1 MHATIRLGRILG
13 IQIGLHYSWLIIALL
28 VAFSLAAQFRSANP
42 GWGERTIWATAI
54 LTAVFFFV
62 AIILHEL
69 SHAVVAKA
77 RGLPVRSITL
87 FALGGVA
94 EIEKDAG
101 DAKTEFFIGIV
112 GPCASTVIGVIC
124 LGLAWALGWD
134 MLDVAAPKS
143 PLVAML
149 MWLGVINIGL
159 AIFNLIPGFPLDG
172 GRVLRAIIWW
182 VTGDAERAT
191 RAASWV
197 GQLVAFGFIFIGIF
211 RFFGGAG
218 FGGLWLA
225 FIGWFL
231 LSAART
237 SYAQLAIAESLRG
250 LRALDVMTKDCPS
263 ISGRT
268 NLQTLV
274 EEHLMRTGNRCF
286 VVEEQGRI
294 TGLITPHEI
303 KAVPRNRWPF
313 TTVDDVM
320 RPLDQLQTVKP
331 EASVMTALEMMGRED
346 INQIPVVEDGQLQ
359 GIISRAHIL
368 ALLHTRAELR
378 A

>member
-1 MHATIRLGRILG
+1 MHATIRLGRIFG
-13 IQIGLHYSWLIIALL
+13 IQIGLHYSWLIIAML
-28 VAFSLAAQFRSANP
+28 VAFSLAAHFRSVNP

-54 LTAVFFFV
+54 LTAVLFFV

-69 SHAVVAKA
+69 SHSVVAKA

-94 EIEKDAG
+94 EIEDAA
-101 DAKTEFFIGIV
+101 DAKTEFLIAIV
-112 GPCASTVIGVIC
+112 GPFASAVIGVIC
-124 LGLAWALGWD
+124 LMLALALGWD
-134 MLDVAAPKS
+134 MPDVAAPKS
-143 PLVAML
+143 PVVAML

-172 GRVLRAIIWW
+172 GRVLRAVVWW
-182 VTGDAERAT
+182 VTGDAERST

-197 GQLVAFGFIFIGIF
+197 GQLVAFGFIVIGIF
-211 RFFGGAG
+211 RFFGGEG

-231 LSAART
+231 LGAART

-250 LRALDVMTKDCPS
+250 LRALDVMTKDCPVVG
-263 ISGRT
+263 GRT

-274 EEHLMRTGNRCF
+274 DEHLMRTGDRCF

-303 KAVPRNRWPF
+303 KKVPRNRWPF
-313 TTVDDVM
+313 TTVDEVM

-331 EASVMTALEMMGRED
+331 EATVMAALEIMGRED
-346 INQIPVVEDGQLQ
+346 INQIPVVADGQLQ

-368 ALLHTRAELR
+368 GLLQTRAELR
-378 A
+378 G

>member
-1 MHATIRLGRILG
+1 MHATIRLGRIFG
-13 IQIGLHYSWLIIALL
+13 IQIGLHYSWLIIAML
-28 VAFSLAAQFRSANP
+28 VAFSLAAHFRSVNP

-54 LTAVFFFV
+54 LTAVLFFV

-69 SHAVVAKA
+69 SHSVVAKA

-94 EIEKDAG
+94 EIEDAA
-101 DAKTEFFIGIV
+101 DAKTEFLIAIV
-112 GPCASTVIGVIC
+112 GPFASAVIGVIC
-124 LGLAWALGWD
+124 LMLALALGWD
-134 MLDVAAPKS
+134 MPDVAAPKS
-143 PLVAML
+143 PVVAML

-172 GRVLRAIIWW
+172 GRVLRAVVWW
-182 VTGDAERAT
+182 FTGDAERST

-197 GQLVAFGFIFIGIF
+197 GQLVAFGFIVIGIF
-211 RFFGGAG
+211 RFFGGEG

-231 LSAART
+231 LGAART

-250 LRALDVMTKDCPS
+250 LRALDVMTKDCPVVG
-263 ISGRT
+263 GRT

-274 EEHLMRTGNRCF
+274 DEHLMRTGDRCF

-303 KAVPRNRWPF
+303 KKVPRNRWPF
-313 TTVDDVM
+313 TTVDEVM

-331 EASVMTALEMMGRED
+331 EATVMAALEIMGRED
-346 INQIPVVEDGQLQ
+346 INQIPVVADGQLQ

-368 ALLHTRAELR
+368 GLLQTRAELR
-378 A
+378 G

>member
-1 MHATIRLGRILG
+1 MHATIRLGRIFG
-13 IQIGLHYSWLIIALL
+13 IQIGLHYSWLIIAML
-28 VAFSLAAQFRSANP
+28 VAFSLAAHFRSVNP

-54 LTAVFFFV
+54 LTAVLFFV

-69 SHAVVAKA
+69 SHSVVAKA

-94 EIEKDAG
+94 EIEDAA
-101 DAKTEFFIGIV
+101 DAKTEFLIAIV
-112 GPCASTVIGVIC
+112 GPFASAVIGVIC
-124 LGLAWALGWD
+124 LMLALALGWD
-134 MLDVAAPKS
+134 MPDVAAPKS
-143 PLVAML
+143 PVVAML

-172 GRVLRAIIWW
+172 GRVLRAVVWW
-182 VTGDAERAT
+182 FTGDAERST

-197 GQLVAFGFIFIGIF
+197 GQLVAFGFIVIGIF
-211 RFFGGAG
+211 RFFGGEG

-231 LSAART
+231 LGAART

-250 LRALDVMTKDCPS
+250 LRALDVMTKDCPVVG
-263 ISGRT
+263 GRT

-274 EEHLMRTGNRCF
+274 DEHLMRTGDRCF

-303 KAVPRNRWPF
+303 KKVSRNRWPF
-313 TTVDDVM
+313 TTVDEVM

-331 EASVMTALEMMGRED
+331 EATVMAALEIMGRED
-346 INQIPVVEDGQLQ
+346 INQIPVVADGQLQ

-368 ALLHTRAELR
+368 GLLQTRAELR
-378 A
+378 G

>member
-1 MHATIRLGRILG
+1 MHATIRLGRIFG
-13 IQIGLHYSWLIIALL
+13 IQIGLHYSWLIIAML
-28 VAFSLAAQFRSANP
+28 VAFSLAAHFRSVNP

-54 LTAVFFFV
+54 LTAVLFFV

-69 SHAVVAKA
+69 SHSVVAKA

-94 EIEKDAG
+94 EIEDAA
-101 DAKTEFFIGIV
+101 DAKTEFLIAIV
-112 GPCASTVIGVIC
+112 GPFASAVIGVIC
-124 LGLAWALGWD
+124 LMLALALGWD
-134 MLDVAAPKS
+134 MPDVAAPKS
-143 PLVAML
+143 PVVAML

-172 GRVLRAIIWW
+172 GRVLRAVVWW
-182 VTGDAERAT
+182 FTGDAERST

-197 GQLVAFGFIFIGIF
+197 GQLVAFGFIVIGIF
-211 RFFGGAG
+211 RFFGGEG

-231 LSAART
+231 LGAART

-250 LRALDVMTKDCPS
+250 LRALDVMTKDCPVVG
-263 ISGRT
+263 GRT

-274 EEHLMRTGNRCF
+274 DEHLMRTGNRCF

-303 KAVPRNRWPF
+303 KKVSRNRWPF
-313 TTVDDVM
+313 TTVDEVM

-331 EASVMTALEMMGRED
+331 EATVMAALEIMGRED
-346 INQIPVVEDGQLQ
+346 INQIPVVADGQLQ

-368 ALLHTRAELR
+368 GLLQTRAELR
-378 A
+378 G

>member
-13 IQIGLHYSWLIIALL
+13 IQIGLHYSWLIIAML
-28 VAFSLAAQFRSANP
+28 VAFSLAAQFRSTNP
-42 GWGERTIWATAI
+42 GWGDRTIWATAI
-54 LTAVFFFV
+54 LTATLFFV
-62 AIILHEL
+62 AIVLHEL

-101 DAKTEFFIGIV
+101 DAKTEFLIGIV
-112 GPCASTVIGVIC
+112 GPFASTVIGVIC
-124 LGLAWALGWD
+124 LLLAWALGWD
-134 MLDVAAPKS
+134 LLDVTAPKS

-172 GRVLRAIIWW
+172 GRVLRAIMWW
-182 VTGDAERAT
+182 VTGDAERST

-197 GQLVAFGFIFIGIF
+197 GQLVAFGFIVIGIF

-250 LRALDVMTKDCPS
+250 LRAVDVMTKDCPVV
-263 ISGRT
+263 SGRT

-274 EEHLMRTGNRCF
+274 EGHLMRTGNRCF

-294 TGLITPHEI
+294 TGLVTLHEI

-313 TTVDDVM
+313 TTVDEVM
-320 RPLDQLQTVKP
+320 RSLDQLQTVKP

-346 INQIPVVEDGQLQ
+346 INQIPVVDDGQLQ

-368 ALLHTRAELR
+368 RLLQTRAELR
-378 A
+378 V

>member
-1 MHATIRLGRILG
+1 MHATIRLGRIFG
-13 IQIGLHYSWLIIALL
+13 IQIGLHYSWLIIAML
-28 VAFSLAAQFRSANP
+28 VAFSLAAQFRSVNP

-54 LTAVFFFV
+54 LTAVLFFV

-69 SHAVVAKA
+69 SHSVVAKA

-94 EIEKDAG
+94 EIDKDAG
-101 DAKTEFFIGIV
+101 DAKTEFLIGIV
-112 GPCASTVIGVIC
+112 GPFASTVIGLIC
-124 LGLAWALGWD
+124 LVLALALGWE
-134 MLDVAAPKS
+134 MSDVAAPKS
-143 PLVAML
+143 PVVAML

-159 AIFNLIPGFPLDG
+159 AVFNLIPGFPLDG
-172 GRVLRAIIWW
+172 GRVLRAIVWW
-182 VTGDAERAT
+182 VTGDVERST

-197 GQLVAFGFIFIGIF
+197 GQLVAFGFIVIGIF

-218 FGGLWLA
+218 FGGLWLV

-231 LSAART
+231 LGAART

-250 LRALDVMTKDCPS
+250 LRALDVMTKDCPVV
-263 ISGRT
+263 SGRT
-268 NLQTLV
+268 NLKTLV

-313 TTVDDVM
+313 TTVDEVM

-331 EASVMTALEMMGRED
+331 EASIMAVLEMMGRED
-346 INQIPVVEDGQLQ
+346 INQIPVVADGQLQ

-368 ALLHTRAELR
+368 GLLQTRAELR
-378 A
+378 V

>member
-1 MHATIRLGRILG
+1 MHATIRLGRIFG
-13 IQIGLHYSWLIIALL
+13 IQIGLHYSWLIIAML
-28 VAFSLAAQFRSANP
+28 VAFSLAAHFRSVNP

-54 LTAVFFFV
+54 LTAVLFFV

-69 SHAVVAKA
+69 SHSVVAKA

-94 EIEKDAG
+94 EIEDAA
-101 DAKTEFFIGIV
+101 DAKTEFLIAIV
-112 GPCASTVIGVIC
+112 GPFASAVIGVIC
-124 LGLAWALGWD
+124 LMLALALGWD
-134 MLDVAAPKS
+134 MPDVAAPKS
-143 PLVAML
+143 PVVAML

-172 GRVLRAIIWW
+172 GRVLRAVVWW
-182 VTGDAERAT
+182 VTGDAERST

-197 GQLVAFGFIFIGIF
+197 GQLVAFGFIVIGIF
-211 RFFGGAG
+211 RFFGGEG

-231 LSAART
+231 LGAART

-250 LRALDVMTKDCPS
+250 LRALDVMTKDCPVVG
-263 ISGRT
+263 GRT

-274 EEHLMRTGNRCF
+274 DEHLMRTGNRCF

-303 KAVPRNRWPF
+303 KKVSRNRWPF
-313 TTVDDVM
+313 TTVDEVM

-331 EASVMTALEMMGRED
+331 EATVMAALEIMGRED
-346 INQIPVVEDGQLQ
+346 INQIPVVADGQLQ

-368 ALLHTRAELR
+368 GLLQTRAELR
-378 A
+378 G

>member
-1 MHATIRLGRILG
+1 MHATIRLGRIFG
-13 IQIGLHYSWLIIALL
+13 IQIGLHYSWLIIAML
-28 VAFSLAAQFRSANP
+28 VAFSLAAHFRSVNP

-54 LTAVFFFV
+54 LTAVLFFV

-69 SHAVVAKA
+69 SHSVVAKA

-94 EIEKDAG
+94 EIEDAA
-101 DAKTEFFIGIV
+101 DAKTEFLIAIV
-112 GPCASTVIGVIC
+112 GPFASAVIGVIC
-124 LGLAWALGWD
+124 LMLALALGWD
-134 MLDVAAPKS
+134 MPDVAAPKS
-143 PLVAML
+143 PVVAML

-172 GRVLRAIIWW
+172 GRVLRAVVWW
-182 VTGDAERAT
+182 FTGDAERST

-197 GQLVAFGFIFIGIF
+197 GQLVAFGFIVIGIF
-211 RFFGGAG
+211 RFFGGEG

-231 LSAART
+231 LGAART

-250 LRALDVMTKDCPS
+250 LRALDVMTKDCPVVG
-263 ISGRT
+263 GRT

-274 EEHLMRTGNRCF
+274 DEHLMRTGNRCF

-303 KAVPRNRWPF
+303 KKVPRNRWPF
-313 TTVDDVM
+313 TTVDEVM

-331 EASVMTALEMMGRED
+331 EATVMAALEIMGRED
-346 INQIPVVEDGQLQ
+346 INQIPVVADGQLQ

-368 ALLHTRAELR
+368 GLLQTRAELR
-378 A
+378 G

>member
-1 MHATIRLGRILG
+1 MHATIRLGRIFG
-13 IQIGLHYSWLIIALL
+13 IQIGLHYSWLIIAML
-28 VAFSLAAQFRSANP
+28 VAFSLAAHFRSVNP

-54 LTAVFFFV
+54 LTAVLFFV

-69 SHAVVAKA
+69 SHSVVAKA

-94 EIEKDAG
+94 EIEDAA
-101 DAKTEFFIGIV
+101 DAKTEFLIAIV
-112 GPCASTVIGVIC
+112 GPFASAVIGVIC
-124 LGLAWALGWD
+124 LMLALALGWD
-134 MLDVAAPKS
+134 MPDVAAPKS
-143 PLVAML
+143 PVVAML
-149 MWLGVINIGL
+149 MRLGVINIGL

-172 GRVLRAIIWW
+172 GRVLRAVVWW
-182 VTGDAERAT
+182 VTGDAERST

-197 GQLVAFGFIFIGIF
+197 GQLVAFGFIVIGIF
-211 RFFGGAG
+211 RFFGGEG

-231 LSAART
+231 LGAART

-250 LRALDVMTKDCPS
+250 LRALDVMTKDCPVVG
-263 ISGRT
+263 GRT

-274 EEHLMRTGNRCF
+274 DEHLMRTGDRCF

-303 KAVPRNRWPF
+303 KKVPRNRWPF
-313 TTVDDVM
+313 TTVDEVM

-331 EASVMTALEMMGRED
+331 EATVMAALEIMGRED
-346 INQIPVVEDGQLQ
+346 INQIPVVADGQLQ

-368 ALLHTRAELR
+368 GLLQTRAELR
-378 A
+378 G